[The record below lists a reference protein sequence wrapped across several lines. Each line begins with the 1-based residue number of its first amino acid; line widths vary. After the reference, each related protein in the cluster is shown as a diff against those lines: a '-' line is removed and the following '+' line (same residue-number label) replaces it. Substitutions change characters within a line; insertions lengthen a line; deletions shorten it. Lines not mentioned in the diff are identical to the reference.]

1 VIEADP
7 EPPYD
12 GAFVVV
18 EPMLPTGYR
27 VRLDVPPGCELS
39 RSCESKDEAWH
50 VASSLWRALR
60 LPLHDL
66 TVGNVAR
73 VDRQS
78 SNSFD

>member
-12 GAFVVV
+12 GPFVIV
-18 EPMLPTGYR
+18 EPVSTGYR

-73 VDRQS
+73 ADREP
-78 SNSFD
+78 SNSSD

>member
-1 VIEADP
+1 MQAEDDL
-7 EPPYD
+7 EPPYS
-12 GAFVVV
+12 GAFVIV
-18 EPMLPTGYR
+18 EPVPTGYR

-60 LPLHDL
+60 LPLHDR

-73 VDRQS
+73 FDREP
-78 SNSFD
+78 SNSSD